1 MDKVKNGGYMNIGII
16 YAGGMGSRMH
26 SKDRPKQFLEIYNK
40 PIMIYTLEWFENN
53 SNIDAIVAVCI
64 REWITY
70 LEELVYKYRF
80 EKIRKIVP
88 GGKTGQDSIYNGLC
102 AAKEISGDKNTIVLI
117 HDGVRPLIND
127 TLITKC
133 INMVKDKGSAITTG
147 IVKETLAVINEDGSI
162 KEVPS
167 RTNSRT
173 AKAPQCYW
181 LKDILAAHIKAREE
195 GIHDF
200 LDCCTMMNYYGYE
213 LHTVDGPYDNIK
225 ITTPDDY
232 YTMRAILEA
241 RENAQIYGF

>member
-1 MDKVKNGGYMNIGII
+1 M
-16 YAGGMGSRMH
+16 
-26 SKDRPKQFLEIYNK
+26 
-40 PIMIYTLEWFENN
+40 
-53 SNIDAIVAVCI
+53 AVCI

-88 GGKTGQDSIYNGLC
+88 GGKKTGQDSIYNGLC

-232 YTMRAILEA
+232 YTMRAIF
-241 RENAQIYGF
+241 GS

>member
-1 MDKVKNGGYMNIGII
+1 
-16 YAGGMGSRMH
+16 
-26 SKDRPKQFLEIYNK
+26 
-40 PIMIYTLEWFENN
+40 
-53 SNIDAIVAVCI
+53 
-64 REWITY
+64 
-70 LEELVYKYRF
+70 
-80 EKIRKIVP
+80 
-88 GGKTGQDSIYNGLC
+88 
-102 AAKEISGDKNTIVLI
+102 
-117 HDGVRPLIND
+117 
-127 TLITKC
+127 
-133 INMVKDKGSAITTG
+133 MVKDKGSAITTG

-241 RENAQIYGF
+241 RELSLIHI

>member
-1 MDKVKNGGYMNIGII
+1 M
-16 YAGGMGSRMH
+16 
-26 SKDRPKQFLEIYNK
+26 
-40 PIMIYTLEWFENN
+40 
-53 SNIDAIVAVCI
+53 AVCI

-88 GGKTGQDSIYNGLC
+88 GGKKLDKIQFIMDY

-200 LDCCTMMNYYGYE
+200 WI
-213 LHTVDGPYDNIK
+213 VV
-225 ITTPDDY
+225 
-232 YTMRAILEA
+232 
-241 RENAQIYGF
+241 Q